1 MKPSEIRLVEMLN
14 RNNHM
19 RIDSTRVSFG
29 SPVIS
34 GDRRYN
40 TWIET
45 FANPDDK
52 QYGRS
57 TTTAYNRLDSRELG
71 DNSVIEIN
79 AYSLAS
85 VVASI
90 CSALLLTYNI
100 PCSPSEI
107 TIATSVKLT
116 EDVAVVVFDF
126 NNHPLVF
133 GSATAKVK
141 LGVADLSTVITN
153 TDLSGFTPDDVM
165 DKPIVSE
172 LTNTRLMGFAP
183 EDVR

>member
-19 RIDSTRVSFG
+19 RIDSSRVSFG
-29 SPVIS
+29 NPVIS

-45 FANPDDK
+45 FASPEDK

-57 TTTAYNRLDSRELG
+57 TTTAYNRLESRQLG

-79 AYSLAS
+79 AYILPSAIG
-85 VVASI
+85 SI
-90 CSALLLTYNI
+90 CAALLSVYNI

-107 TIATSVKLT
+107 IIATSVKLS
-116 EDVAVVVFDF
+116 EDTAVVVFDF
-126 NNHPLVF
+126 NNHPLIF

-141 LGVADLSTVITN
+141 LGSGDISTVITN
-153 TDLSGFTPDDVM
+153 TDLSGFTPDDIV
-165 DKPIVSE
+165 DKPIDEE
-172 LTNTRLMGFAP
+172 LTNTRILGFVP